1 MGLPKIKQPLFELT
15 VPSTNEVHLFR
26 PYLGSEEKILLIAK
40 ESGDTRDIIMGL
52 KQVIQNCA
60 QSEDF
65 DADDLATFDI
75 EYLFLKLRAKSVDNV
90 VKVAYLDDE
99 EVAMA
104 EQLAMEKQFR
114 AANSFTESS
123 TDVRDIDNVEVP
135 EDTSDEVEPHTFS
148 IDLNEVDMLIRP
160 DKSNIIKINETDG
173 LVMKYP
179 SMREIENLPDFES
192 TADEF
197 SYLIRCC
204 IKSVFD
210 ENSVYPVSDYSI
222 EELNEYID
230 DLPIPVLNEI
240 KEFFQNM
247 PKMYYEIKYV
257 NKLGTE
263 RTIVLKSL
271 SDFFTFR

>member
-1 MGLPKIKQPLFELT
+1 MPLPKIKQPLFELT

-40 ESGDTRDIIMGL
+40 ESGETKDIIMGL

-60 QSEDF
+60 QDEAF

-75 EYLFLKLRAKSVDNV
+75 EYLFLKLRAKSVDNI

-104 EQLAMEKQFR
+104 DLM
-114 AANSFTESS
+114 AANRPVKETSIPEV
-123 TDVRDIDNVEVP
+123 TDLRDVDNLPETQEEV
-135 EDTSDEVEPHTFS
+135 SDEVEPHTFT
-148 IDLNEVDMLIRP
+148 IDLNEVEMLIRP

-179 SMREIENLPDFES
+179 SMREIENLPSFES

-230 DLPIPVLNEI
+230 SLPIPVLSEI
-240 KEFFQNM
+240 KEFFQDM
-247 PKMYYEIKYV
+247 PRMYYEIKYV
-257 NKLGTE
+257 NRLGNE
-263 RTIVLKSL
+263 RKIVLKSL

>member
-1 MGLPKIKQPLFELT
+1 MPLPKIKQPLFELT

-40 ESGDTRDIIMGL
+40 ESGETKDIIMGL

-60 QSEDF
+60 QDEAF

-75 EYLFLKLRAKSVDNV
+75 EYLFLKLRAKSVDNI

-104 EQLAMEKQFR
+104 DIL
-114 AANSFTESS
+114 AANRPVKEISIPEV
-123 TDVRDIDNVEVP
+123 TDLREVDNLSETQE
-135 EDTSDEVEPHTFS
+135 EDSDEIEPHTFT
-148 IDLNEVDMLIRP
+148 IDLNEVEMLIRP
-160 DKSNIIKINETDG
+160 ERSNIIKINETDG

-179 SMREIENLPDFES
+179 SMREIENLPSFEN

-230 DLPIPVLNEI
+230 SLPIPVLSEI
-240 KEFFQNM
+240 KEFFQDM
-247 PKMYYEIKYV
+247 PRMYYEIKYV
-257 NKLGTE
+257 NRLGNE
-263 RTIVLKSL
+263 RKIVLKSL